1 MKTYI
6 GMSSKVLTISLFFA
20 FFIISIPISSSG
32 LDDATDNVIFNGS
45 DSFDSSSYV
54 RSGDGT
60 QGDPFIISDIA
71 MGPYSLS
78 ILNSVEYVVIKNITF
93 NSGSGW
99 AISLTSTNN
108 VLIYNVTTNGKGQL
122 IYASSCQNIIVLDC
136 KFSNVKSVTD
146 SCRFDNVVDLSIQD
160 SIFDDDNVTGA
171 GRIHFNNQGSDH
183 TFLRNYCE
191 GVAYVDERFLGSGQ
205 LINNTFIN
213 SPVSITA
220 GNTDGQI
227 IDNIFDTSS
236 GDALTIVSSFRLKIS
251 GNFFRGNNG
260 IYFQSIPFQWDT
272 TPGWIDNNTFE
283 SCGVGIGTA
292 NNWQTRL
299 SRYNVLYNYFGNCTG
314 YAVNLNYGNNNYFWR
329 NTFYHNAGTDNST
342 AGAQATM
349 VNWGTPAN
357 ANLWTI
363 GTLGNFWAN
372 HRTPDSDNNGITDV
386 NYTIPQGGIDSRPS
400 TNPYFDTSPPNGVI
414 THPPSGTY
422 PRSYI
427 QVQWDASDVGSGI
440 EKVELSIDGGPY
452 EPVTGKDHHSIFL
465 QKGVHDLVLRTYDRA
480 GLFDENE
487 VQVTILDT
495 ESVLGLDHPTNGVYY
510 SNTTHRLAWN
520 VKPYFETVNMTL
532 ILDGTTSYLPT
543 NARLLTKEFTEGP
556 HSMKIKIIDDD
567 GMSFERTSEFT
578 VDLTPPEIIV
588 RSPLSDSVISNSFV
602 TFNYSAE
609 DNFGIDRVEIRYDNE
624 PYVDRTG
631 LFEFS
636 DFLSVGS
643 HLLNIRVFDLAETE
657 SNLTIPFN
665 VGGDP
670 GISIIAP
677 VNGTVTKE
685 TIIQFA
691 WDYTGPFP
699 WTQSSLRVGKGPFE
713 DMGGAKELNINLHS
727 DGEYALTIRLE
738 DVFGNYIEKSSTVTK
753 DTRSPIVDFI
763 YPKDGQVV
771 NKEEIEIQWIGTD
784 NIPLPIAEYQ
794 LKIDGGSWID
804 VSGSSLRNETLDPGE
819 HSLRI
824 KAIDLAG
831 NVGEKVITFHID
843 TTPPTLRII
852 SPVKNAFLKDS
863 LTTIEWEASDDLELN
878 DLTLIID
885 HRSRIDVLGR
895 STYSTTIG
903 TDGAHTISLIGV
915 DTAGNLVNNTITI
928 FVDLLPPQLSWI
940 DEPNGTVGWY
950 YVNISWD
957 ASDEFGIMNLTLY
970 VNDDPIFLPVN
981 STYINLTLDEGTYR
995 FSLVAKDFV
1004 EWIFEIFSTED
1015 LVIDTTPPELSIDL
1029 DQSNVL
1035 GGKASIYWLSSD
1047 GGSGIALTEIDIDGE
1062 GYAIITIGQLYVFE
1076 ELEPGEH
1083 RITIRVKDNSGNY
1096 QEVYWDI
1103 EIKKENGSGGEDD
1116 GGGLPTMGWI
1126 AMLLVGALV
1135 LLMVIGIIISKKRSK
1150 PEEKKT
1156 VVKKPDR
1163 IDIGLPATAAHSAL
1177 GNRPTN
1183 MDLPP
1188 VSAHKVETRED
1199 GSGYIRPKS
1208 EKKKEKKII
1217 EMRDEPDNETL
1228 SDDSAGIPD
1237 TNEELDEPHL
1247 APTPPTPEEEVAEEM
1262 FTNRSQEMPLVDLPE
1277 EEDDDEDVYTPPMK
1291 KGKSIETPTWDE
1303 DEEMVGGA
1311 PVSRRA
1317 SIESVDTIDDI
1328 QDWDDMEE
1336 IDELEDFDEIDE
1348 WEE

>member
-1 MKTYI
+1 LSFSCYPGVSNISQVLYRQPYTFVKVSMKTYI
-6 GMSSKVLTISLFFA
+6 GMSSKFLTFSLFLV
-20 FFIISIPISSSG
+20 FFLISIPISSSG

-71 MGPYSLS
+71 MGPYTLS

-99 AISLTSTNN
+99 AIALTSTNN

-122 IYASSCQNIIVLDC
+122 IYASSCQNIIILDC
-136 KFSNVKSVTD
+136 NFSNVKSATD

-160 SIFDDDNVTGA
+160 SIFDYDDITGA
-171 GRIHFNNQGSDH
+171 GRIFFNNQGSGH

-213 SPVSITA
+213 SPVSIKA

-227 IDNIFDTSS
+227 IDNIFDTST
-236 GDALTIVSSFRLKIS
+236 GDALTIISGYRLKIS
-251 GNFFRGNNG
+251 GNFFRGDNG
-260 IYFQSIPFQWDT
+260 IYFQAIPYSWDT
-272 TPGWIDNNTFE
+272 EPGWIDNNTFE

-329 NTFYHNAGTDNST
+329 NSFYHNAGTDNST

-349 VNWGTPAN
+349 VNWGGAQY
-357 ANLWTI
+357 ANLWTM

-372 HRTPDSDNNGITDV
+372 HRRPDADNNGITDV

-400 TNPYFDTSPPNGVI
+400 TNPYFDITPPTVVV
-414 THPPSGTY
+414 TDPPTGTY

-427 QVQWDASDVGSGI
+427 RVQWEASDVGSGL
-440 EKVELSIDGGPY
+440 ETVEISIDGGPY
-452 EPVTGKDHHSIFL
+452 EEITGKDHHSIFL
-465 QKGVHDLVLRTYDRA
+465 PKGVHDIDIRAYDKA
-480 GLFDENE
+480 GLIDENG
-487 VQVTILDT
+487 VQVTIVDT
-495 ESVLGLDHPTNGVYY
+495 ESVLGLDHPLNGAYY
-510 SNTTHRLAWN
+510 SNTTHRLAWT
-520 VKPYFETVNMTL
+520 VQPYFDTVNMTL
-532 ILDGTTSYLPT
+532 TLDGAPSYLPT
-543 NARLLTKEFTEGP
+543 NARLLTKEFSEGI
-556 HSMKIKIIDDD
+556 HSVKVKIIDDD
-567 GMSFERTSEFT
+567 GMSFEKTSEFT
-578 VDLTPPEIIV
+578 VDLTPPDLIV
-588 RSPLSDSVISNSFV
+588 RSPLSGSVISNSYV
-602 TFNYSAE
+602 TFNYSAT
-609 DNFGIDRVEIRYDNE
+609 DNFGIDKVEVRYDNE
-624 PYVDRTG
+624 PYVDRTES
-631 LFEFS
+631 FEFS
-636 DFLSVGS
+636 DFLSVGG
-643 HLLNIRVFDLAETE
+643 HLFNIRVIDLAGTET
-657 SNLTIPFN
+657 NLTIPFT

-670 GISIIAP
+670 GISILEP
-677 VNGTVTKE
+677 LNGSVTKE
-685 TIIQFA
+685 SIIQFV
-691 WDYTGPFP
+691 WEYSGPFP
-699 WTQSSLRVGKGPFE
+699 WIQSSLRVGKGLFE
-713 DMGGAKELNINLHS
+713 DKGGAKEIDINLLS
-727 DGEYALTIRLE
+727 DGEYELTLRLE
-738 DVFGNYIEKSSTVTK
+738 DIFGNYIEKSSTVIK
-753 DTRSPIVDFI
+753 DTRPPIVDFI

-771 NKEEIEIQWIGTD
+771 NEEDIEIQWIGTD

-794 LKIDGGSWID
+794 LKIDSGSWID
-804 VSGSSLRNETLDPGE
+804 VSGSSFRNETLDPGE
-819 HSLRI
+819 HSLMI
-824 KAIDLAG
+824 KAIDTAG
-831 NVGEKVITFHID
+831 NVDERVITFHID
-843 TTPPTLRII
+843 TTPPILRII
-852 SPVKNAFLKDS
+852 SPGKNAFLKDS

-878 DLTLIID
+878 NLTLIID
-885 HRSRIDVLGR
+885 HRSHIDVLGR

-903 TDGAHTISLIGV
+903 TDGPHTISLIGV

-940 DEPNGTVGWY
+940 KEPKGTVGWY
-950 YVNISWD
+950 YVNISWE

-970 VNDDPIFLPVN
+970 VNDDPIYLPVN

-1004 EWIFEIFSTED
+1004 EWIFEILSTED
-1015 LVIDTTPPELSIDL
+1015 FVIDTTPPELSIDL

-1076 ELEPGEH
+1076 ELEQGEH

-1096 QEVYWDI
+1096 QEAYWDI
-1103 EIKKENGSGGEDD
+1103 EIKKENGSGGGDD
-1116 GGGLPTMGWI
+1116 GGGIPTMGWI
-1126 AMLLVGALV
+1126 AMILVGALV

-1150 PEEKKT
+1150 PEEKKA

-1163 IDIGLPATAAHSAL
+1163 IDMGLPATAAHSAL
-1177 GNRPTN
+1177 GERPTN

-1188 VSAHKVETRED
+1188 ASEHKVETRED

-1208 EKKKEKKII
+1208 DKKKEKKII
-1217 EMRDEPDNETL
+1217 EMRDEPADEIISN
-1228 SDDSAGIPD
+1228 DGPGIPD
-1237 TNEELDEPHL
+1237 ASEELEETYL

-1262 FTNRSQEMPLVDLPE
+1262 FTDRSQEMPLVDLPE
-1277 EEDDDEDVYTPPMK
+1277 EED
-1291 KGKSIETPTWDE
+1291 
-1303 DEEMVGGA
+1303 
-1311 PVSRRA
+1311 
-1317 SIESVDTIDDI
+1317 
-1328 QDWDDMEE
+1328 
-1336 IDELEDFDEIDE
+1336 
-1348 WEE
+1348 